1 MSGSPTSCAANRRTV
16 PAAGKVDGNKNQNF
30 ERKPIAVDHVI
41 DDPHQGKVFAQVE
54 YDATNGEFYCRIDA
68 GRSWFF
74 RGMSVSELRRQVDT
88 GGGANTG

>member
-41 DDPHQGKVFAQVE
+41 DDPHQGKVFAQV
-54 YDATNGEFYCRIDA
+54 
-68 GRSWFF
+68 
-74 RGMSVSELRRQVDT
+74 
-88 GGGANTG
+88 

>member
-54 YDATNGEFYCRIDA
+54 YDATNGEFIAALMPVALGFSEVCRCPSCA
-68 GRSWFF
+68 GKQSSFSW
-74 RGMSVSELRRQVDT
+74 
-88 GGGANTG
+88 